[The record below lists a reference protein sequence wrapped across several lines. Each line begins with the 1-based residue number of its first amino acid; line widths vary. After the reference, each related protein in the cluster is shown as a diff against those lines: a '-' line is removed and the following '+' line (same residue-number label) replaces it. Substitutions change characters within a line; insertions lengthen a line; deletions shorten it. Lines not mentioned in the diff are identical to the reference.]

1 MVSLWSKFKI
11 SNQRSKYVRFA
22 KQSDDQIIMR
32 QIIQHAKVLFLQ
44 IVFNTEIEEEQEDVS
59 LWSKF
64 KLSYKE
70 GKLVKRLEYLLD
82 NKMSHEDVKAYARIV
97 LNINPGINWEE
108 KLEIIMHLIGI
119 LKHKLDG
126 NDDEEYT
133 KDTEEEQEQEQEQED
148 EEEEEEEETDVD
160 HKRLHKILS
169 GNQIKLLGERV
180 EMYYEQ
186 LKKIKEDH
194 EKKKKDQ
201 EQEQE
206 QEQQQEEQEQEEEE
220 EADVDYKTLH
230 KFMLGNV
237 EMYDEQLKK
246 IQEDQEKRKQEREQK
261 Q

>member
-44 IVFNTEIEEEQEDVS
+44 IVYNTEIEEEQEDVS

-126 NDDEEYT
+126 NDDKEFT
-133 KDTEEEQEQEQEQED
+133 KDTEEEQD
-148 EEEEEEEETDVD
+148 EEEKEEEDEADVD
-160 HKRLHKILS
+160 H
-169 GNQIKLLGERV
+169 QIKLLGERV

-186 LKKIKEDH
+186 RKKIKEEK
-194 EKKKKDQ
+194 EKKKKHQ
-201 EQEQE
+201 ERE
-206 QEQQQEEQEQEEEE
+206 EQQQEEQEQEEEE

-246 IQEDQEKRKQEREQK
+246 IQEDQEKRKQERESK
-261 Q
+261 NNKNYN